1 MSPALA
7 QLCIG
12 PTAYSACDGVCA
24 TGPADPADSVHDSRV
39 VAHNRHR
46 TQKSIHYPKLNRAGV
61 VVEFARVEQAFVQRL
76 AKFSDKGINTSA
88 RKVRRCEYTMHQIA
102 KVVSDSVRIKLE
114 KGRAIAVG
122 LTCSLFLGKHA

>member
-1 MSPALA
+1 MASIRLRYHGFGAGRACALVVV
-7 QLCIG
+7 CHG
-12 PTAYSACDGVCA
+12 GVW
-24 TGPADPADSVHDSRV
+24 V
-39 VAHNRHR
+39 VAHHRHR
-46 TQKSIHYPKLNRAGV
+46 TQKSIHKPKLNRAGV